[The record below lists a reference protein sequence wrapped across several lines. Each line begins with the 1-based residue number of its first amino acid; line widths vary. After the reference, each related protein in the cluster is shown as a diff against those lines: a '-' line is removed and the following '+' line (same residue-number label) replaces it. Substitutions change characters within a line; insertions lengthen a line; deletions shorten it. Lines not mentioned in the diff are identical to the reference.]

1 MTFTF
6 TDIILLCFGVFIGI
20 VWGAFI
26 FIKRKRSFVLK
37 HINKGFSNI
46 NNEERK
52 LINDKINDVYSY
64 HLAARRT
71 NVKLLFGIINMKR
84 KVDYKML
91 AENNLGISDRDSL
104 ISLVDE
110 LMWLVEEVASIYY
123 PDSKNPL
130 FELTIEELFL
140 LIREIISLLSNV
152 VYDIGIPNLEK
163 LKVSTIK
170 DLVLFG
176 GKVMKV
182 YNLRSVRITIG
193 FINAAFKIQ
202 SVVTPI
208 YWIKKGTND
217 LSITSLSQFIIKCMF
232 EIVGKETANIYSKN
246 FIEKKA
252 LYLK

>member
-26 FIKRKRSFVLK
+26 FIKRKKAFVLK
-37 HINKGFSNI
+37 HINNGFINIDKKQKILINKKI
-46 NNEERK
+46 NN
-52 LINDKINDVYSY
+52 VYHY

-71 NVKLLFGIINMKR
+71 NVKLLFGIINIKK
-84 KVDYKML
+84 KVDYKSL
-91 AENNLGISDRDSL
+91 AEKNLGISDSDSL
-104 ISLVDE
+104 IFFSKE
-110 LMWLVEEVASIYY
+110 LMWLVEEVARIYY

-140 LIREIISLLSNV
+140 LIREIINLLSNV

-170 DLVLFG
+170 DLILFS

-182 YNLRSVRITIG
+182 YNLRSVRITVG

-246 FIEKKA
+246 FIEK
-252 LYLK
+252 

>member
-6 TDIILLCFGVFIGI
+6 TDILLLCFGIFIGI

-26 FIKRKRSFVLK
+26 FIKRKRNFVLK
-37 HINKGFSNI
+37 HINQGFNYITEEDKKEINKKI
-46 NNEERK
+46 NN
-52 LINDKINDVYSY
+52 VYNY

-71 NVKLLFGIINMKR
+71 NVKLLFGIVNIKK
-84 KVDYKML
+84 KVNYQTL
-91 AENNLGISDRDSL
+91 AETKLGISNSSKL
-104 ISLVDE
+104 IPFTNE
-110 LMWLVEEVASIYY
+110 LMWLINDVAKMYY
-123 PDSKNPL
+123 PDSKNPI

-140 LIREIISLLSNV
+140 LIREIITLLSNI

-182 YNLRSVRITIG
+182 YNLKGVRITIG
-193 FINAAFKIQ
+193 FINAAFRLQ

-217 LSITSLSQFIIKCMF
+217 LSITSLSQFLVKCIF
-232 EIVGKETANIYSKN
+232 EVVGKETANIYSKN
-246 FIEKKA
+246 FIEK
-252 LYLK
+252 